1 MAPFFE
7 KSQQMAFWL
16 KVKNCVTKEKRN
28 LLLIVLVT
36 SSHILHIKS
45 SLSDFEPLYP
55 LGITI
60 RMHLWKVNGAI
71 HRKAAS

>member
-7 KSQQMAFWL
+7 KSQQIAFWL
-16 KVKNCVTKEKRN
+16 KVKKLFNERKKN
-28 LLLIVLVT
+28 LLFIVLLK
-36 SSHILHIKS
+36 SSHILHIKP
-45 SLSDFEPLYP
+45 SLSDVEP

-60 RMHLWKVNGAI
+60 RMHLWKVNGVI